1 MNKKGDGMSRLE
13 QAKSKEP
20 ILTNEK
26 GNKSRVL
33 SLRVNAQI
41 EQALQQQAEK
51 WELSISDTVR
61 AILNFYFLPVSY
73 LKLWN
78 EKAKELEQED
88 IKTFGESRA
97 DKQAL
102 TIAERIKPLLVDAD
116 EAEEYA
122 NFLFE
127 LMENNLKAF
136 EALRIE
142 AVLMGAIASE
152 KLLELARAY
161 ESIYSVHKKEQ
172 PVEEESMVEVLEE
185 MTV

>member
-1 MNKKGDGMSRLE
+1 MELG
-13 QAKSKEP
+13 QAKNRKEP

-41 EQALQQQAEK
+41 EQVLQEQADK
-51 WELSISDTVR
+51 WELSLSDTVR

-88 IKTFGESRA
+88 IKATGENRA
-97 DKQAL
+97 DEQAQ
-102 TIAERIKPLLVDAD
+102 TIAERIKPLLVDAK

-122 NFLFE
+122 TFLFD
-127 LMENNLKAF
+127 LMEVNLKAF
-136 EALRIE
+136 SALIDEAG
-142 AVLMGAIASE
+142 LMGTIASE
-152 KLLELARAY
+152 KLLERVKAMGY
-161 ESIYSVHKKEQ
+161 VPPTEEQ
-172 PVEEESMVEVLEE
+172 PVEEQVMVEMLEE

>member
-1 MNKKGDGMSRLE
+1 MKELE
-13 QAKSKEP
+13 QAKNRKEP

-41 EQALQQQAEK
+41 EQALQEQAEK
-51 WELSISDTVR
+51 WELSLSDTVR

-78 EKAKELEQED
+78 EKAKELEQKD
-88 IKTFGESRA
+88 IEATGESRA
-97 DKQAL
+97 DEQAQ

-122 NFLFE
+122 KFLFE
-127 LMENNLKAF
+127 LMNKNLQAIKALTY
-136 EALRIE
+136 EAGI
-142 AVLMGAIASE
+142 MGAVTSE
-152 KLLELARAY
+152 KLLELARSY
-161 ESIYSVHKKEQ
+161 ESYYILPKQEQ
-172 PVEEESMVEVLEE
+172 PVEEEVMVEMLEE